1 MVRSAKLAFL
11 YHLLMQLELLNL
23 TMFLG
28 MFSVSSLQ
36 RVCDPDTVMTS
47 HTDYVQCQMS
57 RL

>member
-1 MVRSAKLAFL
+1 
-11 YHLLMQLELLNL
+11 MQLELLNL
-23 TMFLG
+23 TLFFD

-47 HTDYVQCQMS
+47 NNTDYVQRS